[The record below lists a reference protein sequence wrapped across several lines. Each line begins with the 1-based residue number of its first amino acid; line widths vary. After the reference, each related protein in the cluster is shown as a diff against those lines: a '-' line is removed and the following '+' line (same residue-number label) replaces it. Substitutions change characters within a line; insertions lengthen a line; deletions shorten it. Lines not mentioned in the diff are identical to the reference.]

1 MLKFMVLQKGSGMI
15 APNMATMLAFIF
27 TDADLSANI
36 LKSLLKRNIDNTF
49 NAITVDGDTSTNDM
63 LTFFSTGKVNNSNIE
78 NVFRSKIK

>member
-1 MLKFMVLQKGSGMI
+1 MI

-63 LTFFSTGKVNNSNIE
+63 LTFFATGILYFETTSLRSAL
-78 NVFRSKIK
+78 FRSLALFRCYI